1 MTPLILDADLRGLD
15 ARVQLA
21 LHQDPADV
29 LRALFRDLLPD
40 EPGSAPTLQA
50 ELDLLAPLEDAEVTL
65 HACTD
70 QVTLTV
76 ESHSNGFTY
85 LPALHAALA
94 RRDPHVLP
102 GILAALEDHSTRLTP
117 QFGPR
122 EAHELAGQWHHEDR
136 VIEDLLQEHP
146 QWDTLSRRDVI
157 RLARR
162 SGRPHP
168 WVVRDETPWPYL
180 RGVPGLDETVARL
193 RPLIPE
199 FPELAPLLSAL
210 PELREAYGALPE
222 MTQEERGCGL
232 LDHLPSRAYSPLEE
246 GAGAMVDLLDEV
258 MDLHW
263 QGGETGAALHLILH
277 DCDADRARLAD
288 LLTHAPRVEAA
299 LNRIHDALTT
309 AENTWATALQ
319 NECHALVSARA
330 FTPSWA
336 TKEDHRCATD

>member
-15 ARVQLA
+15 GRVQLA

-76 ESHSNGFTY
+76 EASANGFTY

-102 GILAALEDHSTRLTP
+102 GILAALEDHSARLTP
-117 QFGPR
+117 RFGPR
-122 EAHELAGQWHHEDR
+122 EAHGLAEQWHHEDR

-146 QWDTLSRRDVI
+146 DWEALTKRDVI

-162 SGRPHP
+162 SGIPHP
-168 WVVRDETPWPYL
+168 WVVRDEMPWPYL
-180 RGVPGLDETVARL
+180 RDVPGLDETVARL
-193 RPLIPE
+193 RPLIPD
-199 FPELAPLLSAL
+199 FPALQPLLSAL
-210 PELREAYGALPE
+210 PELREAHGALPA
-222 MTQEERGCGL
+222 MMDEERGSGL
-232 LDHLPSRAYSPLEE
+232 LDHLPSRAYSPLKE
-246 GAGAMVDLLDEV
+246 GASAMVDVLDEV

-288 LLTHAPRVEAA
+288 LLTHAPRVEDA
-299 LNRIHDALTT
+299 LNRIHDALVA
-309 AENTWATALQ
+309 AEETCGA
-319 NECHALVSARA
+319 
-330 FTPSWA
+330 
-336 TKEDHRCATD
+336 